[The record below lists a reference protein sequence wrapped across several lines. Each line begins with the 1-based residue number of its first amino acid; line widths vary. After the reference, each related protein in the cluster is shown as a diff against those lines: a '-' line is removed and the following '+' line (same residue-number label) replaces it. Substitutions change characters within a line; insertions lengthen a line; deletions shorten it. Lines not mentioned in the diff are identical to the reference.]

1 MLMIRL
7 RRVGRRN
14 DPSFRVVVVDK
25 RRAAK
30 AGRSV
35 EILGSYNPRAKSFQ
49 FKEDRIKYWL
59 SVGAKTSGTV
69 HNLLVSKNVISGLKI
84 NVVAKPK
91 KVKIAS
97 QETKTAEKPTDA
109 KVAE

>member
-14 DPSFRVVVVDK
+14 DPSFKVIVVDK

-30 AGRSV
+30 VGRSI

-49 FKEDRIKYWL
+49 FKEDRIKYWI
-59 SVGAKTSGTV
+59 SVGAKTSGTI
-69 HNLLVSKNVISGLKI
+69 HNLLVSKNIVSGPKI
-84 NVVAKPK
+84 NPVKLK
-91 KVKIAS
+91 KEKAAG
-97 QETKTAEKPTDA
+97 QETKTAEKPA
-109 KVAE
+109 GEKVA